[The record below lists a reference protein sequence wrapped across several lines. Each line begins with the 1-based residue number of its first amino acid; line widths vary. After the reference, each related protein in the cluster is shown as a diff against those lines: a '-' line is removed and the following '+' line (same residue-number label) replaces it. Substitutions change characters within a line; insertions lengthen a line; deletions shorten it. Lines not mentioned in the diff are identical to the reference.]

1 VHAFCHFGKW
11 HDIEVE
17 DDVTAYLEYP
27 NGATGVFITT
37 TGDTPGSNRFEITG
51 TLGKLVYENDC
62 VTFTRLLVDERE
74 HCKTAKG
81 GFVRPKEEEVAVRL
95 VGENTQHIGI
105 LNNVANA
112 ILGYEELYA
121 KAEEGIHGVALA
133 NAMHLSAWENRTVDM
148 PVDGDAFLRHL
159 NERIATSTVR
169 KDNVVD
175 KVDGSINYGESQPR
189 K

>member
-1 VHAFCHFGKW
+1 MMSRSCEVKVDIQGKS
-11 HDIEVE
+11 
-17 DDVTAYLEYP
+17 A
-27 NGATGVFITT
+27 
-37 TGDTPGSNRFEITG
+37 
-51 TLGKLVYENDC
+51 
-62 VTFTRLLVDERE
+62 
-74 HCKTAKG
+74 
-81 GFVRPKEEEVAVRL
+81 
-95 VGENTQHIGI
+95 HI
-105 LNNVANA
+105 
-112 ILGYEELYA
+112 A

-133 NAMHLSAWENRTVDM
+133 NAMHLSAWENRAVDM